1 MKNCLIFSFKIIKIY
16 HTEEIYIYF
25 FLSFEEISTM
35 SLQRDQLREVSCYW
49 KLQRAECN
57 RTNFQEKRIHFSDA
71 KIYSYLMYRTCSIFN
86 IVSSEILEIRST
98 WFKFVV
104 EGTEKIPCLIE
115 IINYCGSD
123 KRLTVAS

>member
-16 HTEEIYIYF
+16 HTEEIYICIYI

-71 KIYSYLMYRTCSIFN
+71 KIYSYLMYRMERVPFLISFQ
-86 IVSSEILEIRST
+86 VKFS
-98 WFKFVV
+98 KFVQLDSNLSLKELKKFLV
-104 EGTEKIPCLIE
+104 
-115 IINYCGSD
+115 
-123 KRLTVAS
+123 